1 MPAFGTA
8 AAFEIAD
15 PAFVAARPEDVAL
28 EDAPIDPD
36 WIVAGAPRA
45 RAGLHSESIDG
56 RTSTNIWDCTAGSF
70 WWTFHNEETVVI
82 LEGSVKVTSQSG
94 ALRVLRPGDI
104 AYFAKD
110 SRAFW
115 EIETYVRKIAF
126 VRQHHSKQ
134 VTMLRGVLRRMKGK
148 AAPVVLSPGV
158 LGTLGAMLPL

>member
-82 LEGSVKVTSQSG
+82 LEGSVRVTSQNG
-94 ALRVLRPGDI
+94 IVRMLKAGDI
-104 AYFAKD
+104 AYFARD
-110 SRAFW
+110 SKALW
-115 EIETYVRKIAF
+115 EVDAYVRKIAF
-126 VRQHHSKQ
+126 VRHARSKQ
-134 VTMLRGVLRRMKGK
+134 AAMLRGMLRKMQRG
-148 AAPVVLSPGV
+148 AAPIVLSPGV